1 MKKLFVFLLSV
12 LLVCTC
18 ASAVSAA
25 EAKYS
30 TAGDLYQSWGENIP
44 DYICGMWSTDGSFD
58 KLTFGIQNNAAG
70 NAGKQEMLDLVE
82 NDASLTFVYQVFS
95 RNYLLQ
101 IQGEIYEYFQKDLG
115 LVSTG
120 LDEINNCITLGI
132 LEERKDDKDTQNMIK
147 EITRKYGDA
156 VRVEYTGEIYPMTA
170 KAPYAQAFPVL
181 ATGITVICLI
191 GTVLIVNQRK
201 RLLLLQTDNGTTVS
215 ATASHSAKAVEE
227 MVKKSNYTVN
237 AALDQKIMGIIEETP
252 NG

>member
-1 MKKLFVFLLSV
+1 MKKLFVLVLSV

-18 ASAVSAA
+18 AAAVSAA

-82 NDASLTFVYQVFS
+82 NDATLTFVYQVFS

-101 IQGEIYEYFQKDLG
+101 IQEEIYEYFQKDLG

-156 VRVEYTGEIYPMTA
+156 VRVEYTGEIYPMTT